1 MESKI
6 SQLFKQPL
14 KKLPDVN
21 IREFVSKVC
30 EIKRIR
36 VMLPILIN

>member
-1 MESKI
+1 MKSKI
-6 SQLFKQPL
+6 FQLFKQPL

-30 EIKRIR
+30 EIKGMR

>member
-30 EIKRIR
+30 EIKGIR